1 MTNLDATLQVKRTRA
16 IWSLIALANLGGLDG
31 TVSGKI
37 TPHRQ
42 PVHVLSGSICASDPR
57 GSINHARINQ
67 EANTSHR
74 ITILIEVASRRI
86 RSCGHGADVAGNQL
100 GVLCQIFRTGHF
112 DFRWCDRSLKT
123 LHIDIAVTGHTQ
135 ENDLTLT
142 VRMRKRDN
150 EALQCIRGLPRAIIA
165 GVKLIGALNQGL
177 DSRGIGSFAH
187 LEFGNAIERK
197 RLGSRR
203 HHGLGIGS
211 VASRRT
217 HESILANRA
226 GVKEFLGTRATHGT
240 RHRGN
245 NHVLQAQTLK
255 DALVGIALILV
266 GNIQTSIINIEG
278 ICILHDELTAADQTC
293 ARTGFI
299 TILRLDLV
307 NRQRQVLVRGVLIL
321 HQEGEHLLV
330 GRSQEIVP
338 ALTVLQLEQSRT
350 IFIPAIGRL
359 VRLCR
364 KKRRKVNF
372 LSADTVHLF
381 TNNCLYLAQ
390 QTQAKRK
397 PRVDT
402 GGSTTN
408 VARTDKELMGNNFGI
423 SRIFAQS
430 AQEER
435 GKSS

>member
-1 MTNLDATLQVKRTRA
+1 
-16 IWSLIALANLGGLDG
+16 
-31 TVSGKI
+31 
-37 TPHRQ
+37 
-42 PVHVLSGSICASDPR
+42 
-57 GSINHARINQ
+57 
-67 EANTSHR
+67 
-74 ITILIEVASRRI
+74 
-86 RSCGHGADVAGNQL
+86 
-100 GVLCQIFRTGHF
+100 
-112 DFRWCDRSLKT
+112 
-123 LHIDIAVTGHTQ
+123 
-135 ENDLTLT
+135 
-142 VRMRKRDN
+142 MRERDN
-150 EALQCIRGLPRAIIA
+150 EALQCIRSLPRAIIA
-165 GVKLIGALNQGL
+165 GVKLVGALNQGL

-187 LEFGNAIERK
+187 LKFGNTVEWQ

-203 HHGLGIGS
+203 HHGLGVGG
-211 VASRRT
+211 VPSRRT

-278 ICILHDELTAADQTC
+278 ICVLHDELTASNQTR
-293 ARTGFI
+293 ARTSFI

-307 NRQRQVLVRGVLIL
+307 DRQRQVLVRGVLIL

-330 GRSQEIVP
+330 GRSQEVVP
-338 ALTVLQLEQSRT
+338 TLTVLQLEQGRT

-372 LSADTVHLF
+372 LSANTVHLL

-390 QTQAKRK
+390 QAQAKRK